1 MTTAIDLC
9 RRALMRL
16 GTQSGITAFDDGS
29 VEASVCAAYYD
40 DVLQRKHYL
49 MNGQM
54 ISYLWGFLENLLKE
68 HQAEILDSVGQ
79 LSCS

>member
-29 VEASVCAAYYD
+29 VEAVSAPPIMTMCY
-40 DVLQRKHYL
+40 RE
-49 MNGQM
+49 G
-54 ISYLWGFLENLLKE
+54 ITS
-68 HQAEILDSVGQ
+68 
-79 LSCS
+79 